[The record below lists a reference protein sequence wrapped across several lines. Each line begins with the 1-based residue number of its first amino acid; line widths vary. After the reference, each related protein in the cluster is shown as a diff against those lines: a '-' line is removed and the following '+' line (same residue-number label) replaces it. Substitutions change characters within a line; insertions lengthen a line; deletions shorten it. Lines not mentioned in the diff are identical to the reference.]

1 MSVDSVISQL
11 FGKKRW
17 RVLLSILLSV
27 KEERQRDEKDDG
39 FNGEDR
45 DDGGRGQTLEEDGR
59 SN

>member
-11 FGKKRW
+11 FGKKRG

-45 DDGGRGQTLEEDGR
+45 DDGGRGQTLEEDGS